1 MGLIAVLLAP
11 ISSFPKKNGIFE
23 IPMTARSMVISIP
36 TSGPNYPKIMKTR
49 LLLAKQTQVLLL
61 ESEKVR
67 EGPREGHRRTKAVY
81 AHVNNPPH

>member
-1 MGLIAVLLAP
+1 M
-11 ISSFPKKNGIFE
+11 FNGYFYSNFR
-23 IPMTARSMVISIP
+23 TKLSQ
-36 TSGPNYPKIMKTR
+36 IMKTR

-81 AHVNNPPH
+81 AHVSNPPH